1 MPMFE
6 HTNLKAAA
14 LTAAAALG
22 GAAIAASLGIPA
34 GALVGAMLAVAVLAG
49 SGQPV
54 FLPIVAR
61 DLAFLVIGVSLGS
74 GINASVIPHLPGWS
88 ISLGLLVLALV
99 ATMAASTWLLSHV
112 FGIDRETAVLASS
125 PGTMS
130 NAVAIAI
137 EGKGDAGA
145 VTILQLMRLIVL
157 VALVP
162 PLAAV
167 LNIPATPLAPRDP
180 MPLWGIALLLLIGL
194 PLGRWAGQ
202 RGVSAACLLTGI
214 VLSAAVHLTGVVHG
228 VAPGWMI
235 FLGFTVTGAVL
246 GTRIGKV
253 EPRAALRLLWAG
265 LAVVAMA
272 LAMAL
277 IFAVATQMLTGLPIG
292 QVLIAFAP
300 GGVEAMAAIAL
311 ALGYDPAYVA
321 AHHFARIVI
330 LLALVPLF
338 LRR

>member
-1 MPMFE
+1 MQDKAY
-6 HTNLKAAA
+6 LKATA
-14 LTAAAALG
+14 LTAVAALG
-22 GAAIAASLGIPA
+22 GAALAASLGIPA

-49 SGQPV
+49 LKQPV
-54 FLPIVAR
+54 VMPVGAR
-61 DLAFLVIGVSLGS
+61 DLAFLVIGLSLGS
-74 GINASVIPHLPGWS
+74 GINASVIPQLPGWS
-88 ISLGLLVLALV
+88 ISLLLLVLSLV
-99 ATMAASTWLLSHV
+99 ATMAASTWLLTRV

-167 LNIPATPLAPRDP
+167 LNIPTAQAVTPEP
-180 MPLWGIALLLLIGL
+180 MPLWGIAPLLVIGL
-194 PLGRWAGQ
+194 PLGRWAG
-202 RGVSAACLLTGI
+202 RHGVSAACLLTGI
-214 VLSAAVHLTGVVHG
+214 VLSATAHLTGLLHG

-235 FLGFTVTGAVL
+235 FSGFTVTGAVL
-246 GTRIGKV
+246 ATRLSKV
-253 EPRAALRLLWAG
+253 EPRAVLRLLWTG

-272 LAMAL
+272 LGMAL
-277 IFAVATQMLTGLPIG
+277 VFAVITQALTGLPIG

-338 LRR
+338 LRRRG